1 MNNETIL
8 KDVWKKKK
16 KGHITYREMAIK
28 IIAAFPSEIM
38 EGKRSGSI
46 KILKEYGK
54 NCQPKIL
61 YLAKSFFKDEGE
73 TKHFQIIRN

>member
-1 MNNETIL
+1 
-8 KDVWKKKK
+8 
-16 KGHITYREMAIK
+16 MAIK

>member
-1 MNNETIL
+1 
-8 KDVWKKKK
+8 
-16 KGHITYREMAIK
+16 MAIK

-38 EGKRSGSI
+38 EGKRSVSI

-54 NCQPKIL
+54 NSQPKIL